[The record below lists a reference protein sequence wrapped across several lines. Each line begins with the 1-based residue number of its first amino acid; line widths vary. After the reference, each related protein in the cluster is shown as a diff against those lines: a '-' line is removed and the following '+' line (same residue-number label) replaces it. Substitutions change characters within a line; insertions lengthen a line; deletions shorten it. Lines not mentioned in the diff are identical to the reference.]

1 MMTLQSI
8 KDWLLLSVSLVAI
21 LQATYTLGAS
31 TQRVVFE
38 SRPTQALE
46 TPRTY
51 RRIFHAALP
60 ETEVAS
66 CDIGQ

>member
-31 TQRVVFE
+31 SQHVAFE
-38 SRPTQALE
+38 SRPLQALE
-46 TPRTY
+46 APRTY

-66 CDIGQ
+66 REVSE

>member
-31 TQRVVFE
+31 HQRV
-38 SRPTQALE
+38 ALE
-46 TPRTY
+46 AQAVSESPRTY
-51 RRIFHAALP
+51 RRIFHATLP

-66 CDIGQ
+66 NEVID